1 VNAASAAVAQ
11 PDSDAERIKCEAA
24 ARVWA
29 PVRLPE
35 AGINAAIP
43 CNDEELSAYK
53 NANETR
59 KRTEG
64 LAGCERAGRTFL
76 VLYLVNTPSGFF
88 DNFISG
94 WKASPVQNIQVAGH
108 RVFRA
113 AAVEGAEAHGQ
124 QLIEIDPSRSVLM
137 YSSSKVPNDADFSK
151 MTSCFFNTF
160 RVVKS

>member
-1 VNAASAAVAQ
+1 MRVMCATAA
-11 PDSDAERIKCEAA
+11 K
-24 ARVWA
+24 VWA

-35 AGINAAIP
+35 AGINAAVP

-76 VLYLVNTPSGFF
+76 VLYLVNTPNGFF
-88 DNFISG
+88 DNFTSG
-94 WKASPVQNIQVAGH
+94 RKASPVQNFQVGGH
-108 RVFRA
+108 RVFRV
-113 AAVEGAEAHGQ
+113 AAVEAGEAHGQ
-124 QLIEIDPSRSVLM
+124 QLIEVDPSRSVLM

-151 MTSCFFNTF
+151 MTSCFFNTLH
-160 RVVKS
+160 VVKP

>member
-1 VNAASAAVAQ
+1 MRV
-11 PDSDAERIKCEAA
+11 KCDAA
-24 ARVWA
+24 AKVWA

-35 AGINAAIP
+35 AGVDAAVP

-53 NANETR
+53 NANETH

-64 LAGCERAGRTFL
+64 IAGCERAGRTFL
-76 VLYLVNTPSGFF
+76 VLYWVNTPGGFF

-94 WKASPVQNIQVAGH
+94 WKSSPVQNFQVAGH

-113 AAVEGAEAHGQ
+113 ASVERGEAHGQ
-124 QLIEIDPSRSVLM
+124 QLIEVDPSRSVLM
-137 YSSSKVPNDADFSK
+137 YSSSKIPNDADFSK

-160 RVVKS
+160 HVVKP